1 MNPTADAMVLAMA
14 DEIADGDV
22 VGVGLGT
29 PLALLASLLSRATH
43 APDAHLFVGGVVDP
57 RADLETLLAGPQAAV
72 GRASGYVSHM
82 DTMALAE
89 RQVVTLQFLRPA
101 QVDGSGALN
110 TSRVTGRSGSVRLPG
125 GLATA
130 DVPSLLPRVAVY
142 HPVHGRRSLPA
153 RVDTETAASATSS
166 TARGV
171 VRVVTD
177 LAVLLMDAGRL
188 VLASVHPGTDVDTVV
203 TATGFPLE
211 IPTPLPTTRAPSA
224 LERETIAHL
233 DPRGRRFAELRA
245 SGRGRRAER

>member
-1 MNPTADAMVLAMA
+1 MVNPAADAMVLAMA
-14 DEIADGDV
+14 DEIADGDL

-29 PLALLASLLSRATH
+29 PLALLASLLARATH

-57 RADLETLLAGPQAAV
+57 QADIESLIAGPDAVV
-72 GRASGYVSHM
+72 GRAAGYISHL

-89 RQVVTLQFLRPA
+89 RQVMTLQFLRPA

-110 TSRVTGRSGSVRLPG
+110 TSRVEGRSGSVRLPG

-130 DVPSLLPRVAVY
+130 DVPSLLPRVVVY
-142 HPVHGRRSLPA
+142 HPAHALSSLPA
-153 RVDTETAASATSS
+153 RVDTQTAAPTASP

-177 LAVLLMDAGRL
+177 LAVLMLDGARP
-188 VLASVHPGTDVDTVV
+188 VLASVHPGTAVDTVV
-203 TATGFPLE
+203 AATGFAVE
-211 IPTPLPTTRAPSA
+211 VSAQVPTTRVPSPI
-224 LERETIAHL
+224 EQETIARL

-245 SGRGRRAER
+245 SNRNKGAK